1 MAKTS
6 DWTKGDN
13 GTGRIADQKKPTMRK
28 RIGPKILFP
37 TEPSTIGDE
46 KIARAIDAVLARKKQ
61 QS

>member
-6 DWTKGDN
+6 DWTESDK
-13 GTGRIADQKKPTMRK
+13 GTGRIADRKKSTTRK